1 MKKVLQIVLG
11 LAIIALAYV
20 IYNQITSTTTFNKE
34 LEIRK
39 EAVVD
44 RIKDIRTAQ
53 RAYKQVNQRYTPSM
67 DTLIDFVLN
76 GTIDYEKRLVSEDDS
91 AAMAELKKK
100 GLKNVEIITMNVIDT
115 IFGTKKVTPEDVKNF
130 KLIPYGNGAEFIMDA
145 GELTTE
151 SKVVVPVFVCKAPYK
166 TFMADLS
173 HQELVNLIDS
183 EKNLNRYPGVK
194 VGDMYQATNDAG
206 NWE

>member
-11 LAIIALAYV
+11 LVIIGLAYV
-20 IYNQITSTTTFNKE
+20 IYNQVTSTTTFNKE
-34 LEIRK
+34 LTVRK

-53 RAYKQVNQRYTPSM
+53 RAYKQVHQRYTPSM

-115 IFGTKKVTPEDVKNF
+115 IFGTKKVTPEDV
-130 KLIPYGNGAEFIMDA
+130 IMLLSVS
-145 GELTTE
+145 GSWMMSGRSPT
-151 SKVVVPVFVCKAPYK
+151 V
-166 TFMADLS
+166 MAQSLLWMLAS
-173 HQELVNLIDS
+173 
-183 EKNLNRYPGVK
+183 
-194 VGDMYQATNDAG
+194 
-206 NWE
+206 